1 MRKKP
6 YTNKVNRGMRKLNKN
21 SDEIY
26 KLVKNADEDITQKDR
41 DDIRTAL
48 KWIKAQVEWYMNRA

>member
-48 KWIKAQVEWYMNRA
+48 KWISAQVEWYMNRA

>member
-41 DDIRTAL
+41 DDIRAAL
-48 KWIKAQVEWYMNRA
+48 KWINAQVEWYMNRA